1 MVQLPRKAWEAGG
14 LQERSEESKD
24 RTEMKVK
31 DLIKALQ
38 ERDPELEVMFEEDD
52 SGWGGSREVK
62 GAWDCQGVTFTT
74 SRQKISP
81 KWLWKFTYKKKQAP
95 SHQNEGAS
103 R

>member
-62 GAWDCQGVTFTT
+62 GAWDCQGHLYDKP
-74 SRQKISP
+74 SKDKP
-81 KWLWKFTYKKKQAP
+81 KMVVEI
-95 SHQNEGAS
+95 HV
-103 R
+103 